1 MVPHCTQWFCWSLS
15 RHEKWLAIS
24 LGRSTQ
30 HFQTNPCEEIGKGPD
45 WKTIQTV
52 LVEKGDRWFWGWH
65 SKEVSEPCDF
75 SWKTNYNS
83 ATATSTWIAMR
94 AVQVVSYLLSQ
105 GSDLH
110 LRLEDF
116 RILRGLQELEMSVH
130 LFPILE
136 PFETIHA
143 RASKSRPVSA
153 IFLCNA
159 NSVKTSAAFRPGI
172 EVRPS
177 AVGVTC
183 SKEIHQFHGQ
193 LCPLSKPRGSHLV
206 VKWFWVVGLVHSSM
220 GDIWFL
226 LGTYQPYPSV
236 SMGTYR
242 DLPSGEL
249 TVCNGKWPSRNSG
262 DFPIKNGGSF
272 HSYGDFPIKHGDFPM
287 KNGDFPIKNGDSH

>member
-1 MVPHCTQWFCWSLS
+1 
-15 RHEKWLAIS
+15 
-24 LGRSTQ
+24 
-30 HFQTNPCEEIGKGPD
+30 
-45 WKTIQTV
+45 
-52 LVEKGDRWFWGWH
+52 
-65 SKEVSEPCDF
+65 
-75 SWKTNYNS
+75 
-83 ATATSTWIAMR
+83 MR

-116 RILRGLQELEMSVH
+116 RILRGLQELEMSLH

-136 PFETIHA
+136 AFETVHA

-183 SKEIHQFHGQ
+183 SKQIHQFHGQ
-193 LCPLSKPRGSHLV
+193 LCPLSKLRG
-206 VKWFWVVGLVHSSM
+206 FHSSM
-220 GDIWFL
+220 GDMIP

-236 SMGTYR
+236 SMGTYH
-242 DLPSGEL
+242 DLPS
-249 TVCNGKWPSRNSG
+249 
-262 DFPIKNGGSF
+262 I
-272 HSYGDFPIKHGDFPM
+272 HA
-287 KNGDFPIKNGDSH
+287 

>member
-1 MVPHCTQWFCWSLS
+1 MGERTIVSLTFSIKVSQWVQHHTFRHRWRGHLGVS
-15 RHEKWLAIS
+15 RAL
-24 LGRSTQ
+24 LGRRRRCVPGEAGGRVGEGSVKKLEKVQVKTDP
-30 HFQTNPCEEIGKGPD
+30 NGPG
-45 WKTIQTV
+45 WKRR
-52 LVEKGDRWFWGWH
+52 LFWGWH
-65 SKEVSEPCDF
+65 SKRVSEPCDF

-116 RILRGLQELEMSVH
+116 RILRGLQELEMSLH

-136 PFETIHA
+136 AFETVHA

-183 SKEIHQFHGQ
+183 SKQIHQFHGQ
-193 LCPLSKPRGSHLV
+193 LCPLSKLRG
-206 VKWFWVVGLVHSSM
+206 FHSSM
-220 GDIWFL
+220 GDMIP

-236 SMGTYR
+236 SMGTYH
-242 DLPSGEL
+242 DLPS
-249 TVCNGKWPSRNSG
+249 
-262 DFPIKNGGSF
+262 I
-272 HSYGDFPIKHGDFPM
+272 HA
-287 KNGDFPIKNGDSH
+287 